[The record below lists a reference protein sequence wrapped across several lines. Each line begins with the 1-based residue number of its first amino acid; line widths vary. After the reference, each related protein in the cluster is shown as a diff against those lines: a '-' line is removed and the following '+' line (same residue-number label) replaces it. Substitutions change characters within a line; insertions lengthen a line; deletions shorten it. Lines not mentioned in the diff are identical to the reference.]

1 VTAVSSSQFVEGAI
15 SGVETPSAGPK
26 KLHAPPHVGF
36 TIEREFHFAGADIR
50 TLATLIG
57 DDNELHHDAAQATG
71 FAFKDVIVAGGHTT
85 SVMMGA
91 ISTGLME
98 FWPNIGLGYS
108 SRFRR
113 AILAGETV
121 KIHWQVVSCEHTAK
135 LRGMVVKFE
144 GSLINSTG
152 ETAVIAS
159 CDTLI
164 PDGGY
169 LAD

>member
-1 VTAVSSSQFVEGAI
+1 MTVVSSSQFGDGACA
-15 SGVETPSAGPK
+15 GVETPAGMRTE
-26 KLHAPPHVGF
+26 LHPPPRPGF
-36 TIEREFHFAGADIR
+36 TIEREFHFAGSDIR

-57 DDNELHHDAAQATG
+57 DDNELHHDAEQATG
-71 FAFKDVIVAGGHTT
+71 FVFKDVIVAGGHTT
-85 SVMMGA
+85 AVMMGA

-121 KIHWQVVSCEHTAK
+121 KIVWRVVSCEHAPK

-152 ETAVIAS
+152 ETAVVAS

-169 LAD
+169 LV